1 MPELVDVASHFD
13 DVSIND
19 AYTGSFAFY
28 GQFSSFD
35 ESSPDGS
42 VTKKRSLSVRPGT
55 VIPTRKAIN
64 FFDETWI
71 VGDGNTDALQNVAV
85 RKAYWMKKSTGLYTR
100 LTPAQVCSGAA
111 GTTLHGSIGYL
122 KDTVNGVSD
131 AEYDP
136 FWDLYTAL
144 DEGTLRGQFFKLGS
158 TYFRVRGVHDEAS
171 GFTLAQCDAIEPGNV
186 LSVTVSSAG
195 AYDPITDT
203 YAGSS
208 SVVTGILLEPSKFY
222 RYATKADDKYNSGDM
237 TMILQVAPA
246 VNSTVVASG
255 ITWRVLDVQA
265 EIDAYALHIRRP

>member
-19 AYTGSFAFY
+19 AYTGTFAFY

-55 VIPTRKAIN
+55 VIPTRQAIS
-64 FFDETWI
+64 FFDEKWL
-71 VGDGNTDALQNVAV
+71 VGDGNTDALQNTAV

-100 LTPAQVCSGAA
+100 LTPGQVCSGAA
-111 GTTLHGSIGYL
+111 GVTMHGSIGYL
-122 KDTVNGVSD
+122 KDTVNGVTD
-131 AEYDP
+131 TEYDP

-144 DEGTLRGQFFKLGS
+144 GEGTVKGQFFKLG
-158 TYFRVRGVHDEAS
+158 TDFFRVRGVHNEAS

-186 LSVTVSSAG
+186 TSVTLASVG
-195 AYDPITDT
+195 AYDPVTDT

-237 TMILQVAPA
+237 TLIVPSTVT
-246 VNSTVVASG
+246 VNSTLTISG
-255 ITWRVLDVQA
+255 ATWRVLDVQA
-265 EIDAYALHIRRP
+265 ELDAYALHIRKP